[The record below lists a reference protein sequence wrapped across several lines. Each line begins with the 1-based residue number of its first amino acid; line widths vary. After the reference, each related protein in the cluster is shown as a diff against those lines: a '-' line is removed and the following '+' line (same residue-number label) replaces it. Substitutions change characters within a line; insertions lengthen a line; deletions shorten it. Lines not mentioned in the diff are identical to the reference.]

1 MSALICLLINGSVSL
16 HTHPFVFNEARLSL
30 FTGSRFSTSLDKS
43 SFVYK
48 KRMNAFGRTVFGFL
62 IEIHIENRPKYGI
75 GLVYLILPLSH
86 YRSVISWLNQLSF
99 WIQPHINSVQVSSM
113 RFFRLLQFNALTWPL
128 SILNVF
134 ECVLKWTKTKKKTIA
149 S

>member
-1 MSALICLLINGSVSL
+1 MLGRRRRNRQNMKEIKTGRRCVAAANSLRSYQDDSFGCCSIFVKPHMSALICLLINGSVSL

-99 WIQPHINSVQVSSM
+99 
-113 RFFRLLQFNALTWPL
+113 
-128 SILNVF
+128 
-134 ECVLKWTKTKKKTIA
+134 
-149 S
+149 